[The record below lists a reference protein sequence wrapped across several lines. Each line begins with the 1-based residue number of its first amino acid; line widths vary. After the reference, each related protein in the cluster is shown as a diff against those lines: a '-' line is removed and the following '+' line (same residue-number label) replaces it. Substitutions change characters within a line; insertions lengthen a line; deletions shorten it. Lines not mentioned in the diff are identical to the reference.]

1 MTRTLAEFMII
12 TNRRYG
18 DYPAMIIALSERPGI
33 YTAEKAGSRS
43 IRILYIFM
51 RD

>member
-1 MTRTLAEFMII
+1 VRTFDEFMII

-18 DYPAMIIALSERPGI
+18 DCPADDHRHPREPGI

-43 IRILYIFM
+43 IRIFYIFM